1 MQSFYVKD
9 FDLQKTIESG
19 QIFHYKKVDN
29 DAYLVATG
37 KRALFVKQ
45 KGEKL
50 YFLGASKEEIKNVFG
65 LNDNLNKIYEG
76 ITKDGKDKILVD
88 AVKKFFGTRI
98 MQQDPFECLI
108 SYILSINSNI
118 PRIKRNV
125 EDLCKK
131 YGEEI
136 KINSYSINLFPSFE
150 RLKDVSLEELE
161 RLRFGFRAKFIKQT
175 ISLLPKI
182 NLYSLQNKNFEEAKK
197 DLMSLPGVGEK
208 VAGCVLL
215 YSFKKLE
222 SFPVD
227 IWIKRIMSKYYLKKE
242 ATIKEIKEFARNYF
256 GEYAGYAQLYLFL
269 YAREMKIK
277 YI

>member
-19 QIFHYKKVDN
+19 QIFHYKKVDGN
-29 DAYLVATG
+29 AYLVATG

-50 YFLGASKEEIKNVFG
+50 YFSGASKEEIKNVFG
-65 LNDNLNKIYEG
+65 LNYDLNKIYKE
-76 ITKDGKDKILVD
+76 ITKDGKDKILVS

-118 PRIKRNV
+118 PRIKKNV
-125 EDLCKK
+125 KDLCKK
-131 YGEEI
+131 YGKEVR
-136 KINSYSINLFPSFE
+136 INNYSINLFPSFE
-150 RLKDVSLEELE
+150 RLKNVSLEEFE
-161 RLRFGFRAKFIKQT
+161 KLRFGFRAKFIKQT

-182 NLYSLQNKNFEEAKK
+182 DLYSLQNKNFEEAKK
-197 DLMSLPGVGEK
+197 ELMSLPGVGEK
-208 VAGCVLL
+208 VAECVLL
-215 YSFKKLE
+215 YSFKKIE
-222 SFPVD
+222 AFPVD
-227 IWIKRIMSKYYLKKE
+227 IWMRRIMSKYYLKKE

-256 GEYAGYAQLYLFL
+256 GKYAGYAQLYLFL

-277 YI
+277 

>member
-9 FDLQKTIESG
+9 FNLQKTLESG
-19 QIFHYKKVDN
+19 QIFHYKKVEG

-37 KRALFVKQ
+37 KKALFVKQ
-45 KGEKL
+45 KEEKL
-50 YFLGASKEEIKNVFG
+50 YFSGASKEEIKNIFG
-65 LNDNLNKIYEG
+65 LNDDLNKIYKE
-76 ITKDGKDKILVD
+76 ITKDGKDKILVN

-118 PRIKRNV
+118 PRIKKNV

-131 YGEEI
+131 YGKEV

-150 RLKDVSLEELE
+150 RLKNVSLEEFE
-161 RLRFGFRAKFIKQT
+161 KLRFGFRAKFIKQT

-182 NLYSLQNKNFEEAKK
+182 DLYSLQNKNFEEAKK
-197 DLMSLPGVGEK
+197 ELMSLPGVGEK
-208 VAGCVLL
+208 VAECVLL

-222 SFPVD
+222 AFPVD
-227 IWIKRIMSKYYLKKE
+227 IWMKRIMSKYYLKKE

-256 GEYAGYAQLYLFL
+256 GKYAGYAQLYLFL
-269 YAREMKIK
+269 YARKMKIK
-277 YI
+277 